1 MEVPPPWQLSAT
13 RSCVHQVALSWRG
26 GETGMEG
33 PGVVEERAEE
43 GGASTFMQHFEFQ
56 TTGVCTLRE
65 VLPSKAN
72 SSSL

>member
-1 MEVPPPWQLSAT
+1 MKT
-13 RSCVHQVALSWRG
+13 RQGGACG
-26 GETGMEG
+26 GEGG
-33 PGVVEERAEE
+33 ERK
-43 GGASTFMQHFEFQ
+43 GASIFVQHFEFQ